1 MKFTNKYNLPQPL
14 YDALIYDD
22 YEHGGDISVT
32 GLIKPVRQYQLEKR
46 HADEI
51 VVDASDM
58 LWSLLGKIGHRILE
72 NVSVPTGFKEERLYL
87 NINGWKVAAKPDLWI
102 EPHNLEDYKY
112 TTVWS
117 WIYGLKPEWEQQLNM
132 YTPFYTI
139 EAGFPV
145 EALKINAI
153 FRDHMK
159 SKQKI
164 DPKYPAPVMVMDV
177 PLWTPEKQWMAL
189 DERVSLHQIYE
200 TKPDNDLLQCSPE
213 ERWEQPTKWA
223 VMKRKRKKAL
233 RVFDNEMDAIS
244 YDAMNPDNYVVKR
257 PGTSRRCED
266 YCFARP
272 FCNQWKEIQ
281 EKEV

>member
-1 MKFTNKYNLPQPL
+1 MKFTNRYNLPQPL

-51 VVDASDM
+51 EIDASDM
-58 LWSLLGKIGHRILE
+58 LWALLGKIGHRIIE
-72 NVSVPTGFKEERLYL
+72 KMDVPTGFPEERLYL

-117 WIYGLKPEWEQQLNM
+117 YIYGLKPEWEQQLNM
-132 YTPFYTI
+132 YTPFYR

-145 EALKINAI
+145 KALKVNAI

-164 DPKYPAPVMVMDV
+164 GPKYPAPVQVMNV
-177 PLWTPEKQWMAL
+177 PLWPEEQQRQFII
-189 DERVSLHQIYE
+189 DRVVFHQLYIGMIDDVLPLC
-200 TKPDNDLLQCSPE
+200 TPE
-213 ERWEQPTKWA
+213 ERWEKPTTYA
-223 VMKRKRKKAL
+223 VMKKGRKKAL
-233 RVFDNEMDAIS
+233 RVFNSEEEAMS
-244 YDAMNPDNYVVKR
+244 YDAMNPDNHIEKR
-257 PGTSRRCED
+257 PGRSPRCED
-266 YCFARP
+266 YCNASK
-272 FCNQWKEIQ
+272 FCSQW
-281 EKEV
+281 EKIRNGMG